1 MSPTVSLALPD
12 GMTAHGASMDDVDAT
27 LTAINAAERLDR
39 GAPLTSRADIVGDW
53 QRPSVDPATD
63 VVLVRTAGQVVAHAE
78 QFHGRAF
85 VHVHPD
91 VRGRGIGTALAGW
104 TEEHARAA
112 GFAQVGQTIP
122 TTATSAL
129 ALLEARGYVPRWESW
144 ILSQTLDDDV
154 PPPAL
159 PPGIHLRSLRRPGD
173 DRALFELIDTAFSDW
188 EDRDAS
194 MTFED
199 WRASYLD
206 VTDRLPEP
214 ALVLEADGTLVGA
227 ALGQIEDDEGWID
240 QLAVARPYRGRGLG
254 RALLQGSFARFRE
267 QGLRAVS
274 LSTDSRTGARTLYE
288 HVGMTVTETFT
299 RLTLPLPG
307 QSRR

>member
-1 MSPTVSLALPD
+1 MTPSLSLSLPN

-39 GAPLTSRADIVGDW
+39 GAPLTSRTDIVGDW
-53 QRPSVDPATD
+53 RRPSIDLATD
-63 VVLVRTAGQVVAHAE
+63 VVLVRAAGQVVAHAE

-104 TEEHARAA
+104 AEDHARAA
-112 GFAQVGQTIP
+112 GLAQVGQTIA

-154 PPPAL
+154 PSPAL
-159 PPGIHLRSLRRPGD
+159 PSGCHLRSLRRPD
-173 DRALFELIDTAFSDW
+173 DERALYELIDTAFSDW
-188 EDRDAS
+188 EDRDSS
-194 MTFED
+194 MSFED

-206 VTDRLPEP
+206 VTDGLPEP
-214 ALVLEADGTLVGA
+214 ALVVEIDGALVGA
-227 ALGQIEDDEGWID
+227 ALGQVEDDEGWID

-267 QGLRAVS
+267 QGLRTVS

-288 HVGMTVTETFT
+288 HVGMTVTESFT
-299 RLTLPLPG
+299 RMTLPLTD
-307 QSRR
+307 